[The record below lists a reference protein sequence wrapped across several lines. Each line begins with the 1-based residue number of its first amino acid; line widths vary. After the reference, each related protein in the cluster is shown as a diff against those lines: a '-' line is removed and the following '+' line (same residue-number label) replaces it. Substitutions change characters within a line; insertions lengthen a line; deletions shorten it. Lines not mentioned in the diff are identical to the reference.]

1 MKHSIR
7 ERVVDPI
14 RGQVVKI
21 STINAELGSG
31 ITDKNGNEIFEG
43 DRVIQPEKGN
53 GTPMLVSF
61 VSGTFAVNEEV
72 ALGEYQDGELEIIGH
87 VDD

>member
-1 MKHSIR
+1 M
-7 ERVVDPI
+7 
-14 RGQVVKI
+14 
-21 STINAELGSG
+21 
-31 ITDKNGNEIFEG
+31 
-43 DRVIQPEKGN
+43 IQPEKGN